1 MACVDQ
7 HGGIG
12 PQKLEATGRG
22 ALNDGGEEGL
32 AIEGPTEVLLTEGHR
47 TGDVTGLVRGLEC
60 RELEIRGSGGDDVE
74 LEMAYI
80 YNRRILDADLY
91 AMDPLR
97 ASQLV
102 YIYGGQAA

>member
-1 MACVDQ
+1 MYDA
-7 HGGIG
+7 
-12 PQKLEATGRG
+12 
-22 ALNDGGEEGL
+22 EGTR
-32 AIEGPTEVLLTEGHR
+32 IVY
-47 TGDVTGLVRGLEC
+47 
-60 RELEIRGSGGDDVE
+60 DVE